1 MKFIGVIRRDNDG
14 MSNVTKS
21 EKLFSRQP
29 KVSDPM
35 LIMVGLAGPN
45 QNTKVVWD
53 RVILLIFR
61 SQYMEDSFEK
71 LYFLIDL
78 RIKSLQ
84 GL

>member
-1 MKFIGVIRRDNDG
+1 

-21 EKLFSRQP
+21 EKLFSWQP

-45 QNTKVVWD
+45 QNAKAIWD

-61 SQYMEDSFEK
+61 SQNTEDSSKEFC
-71 LYFLIDL
+71 FLNDL
-78 RIKSLQ
+78 KVR